1 MFQVDGLG
9 GEDDLLRDVGR
20 VVGDALETLGDE
32 DQVDLLLRDIGRA
45 LDAGDRGP
53 DHVALELVDLLVLRH
68 DGPCQHDV
76 EIRVGL
82 QGAGEGT
89 LAAFGQALEA
99 GRGRDG
105 FPLREPTC
113 AAGDVPGEVADP
125 LEIGRDLLDR
135 EHLAEIPCDRG
146 PEGQYGEHR
155 GVDLDVEPIDLEIGY
170 LSELNEPRRAAIAV
184 FSLLSLV
191 AGIRLRRG
199 GRALWLGALAI
210 IAGLLALFLG
220 AVSWGEAEPISVSIF
235 VQLVALSA
243 VTGGSLAAVV
253 LAHWYL
259 VTPKISERPL
269 IVTTQLLMLALVIQL
284 LLFGVWTAAGIPDF
298 EPFEI
303 LTGDNLVFVWLRLI
317 VGLVVPLVLT
327 WMAWRTAITRSM
339 ESATGLLYIEFALVM
354 ASTIVAAG
362 LLFGEGM
369 LV

>member
-1 MFQVDGLG
+1 METQQIIQSLSYVTWVLLG
-9 GEDDLLRDVGR
+9 GLALGSFALTWWLRQTT
-20 VVGDALETLGDE
+20 DATAGFLGFSA
-32 DQVDLLLRDIGRA
+32 I
-45 LDAGDRGP
+45 
-53 DHVALELVDLLVLRH
+53 
-68 DGPCQHDV
+68 
-76 EIRVGL
+76 
-82 QGAGEGT
+82 
-89 LAAFGQALEA
+89 LAAVFGFGWLMVEW
-99 GRGRDG
+99 GL
-105 FPLREPTC
+105 P
-113 AAGDVPGEVADP
+113 DP
-125 LEIGRDLLDR
+125 
-135 EHLAEIPCDRG
+135 
-146 PEGQYGEHR
+146 
-155 GVDLDVEPIDLEIGY
+155 VDLEIGY
-170 LSELNEPRRAAIAV
+170 LEEFNEPRRAAIAV
-184 FSLLSLV
+184 FSLLSLA

-199 GRALWLGALAI
+199 GRARWLGALATT
-210 IAGLLALFLG
+210 AGLTALFLG
-220 AVSWGEAEPISVSIF
+220 AWSWGEGEAISVSIF

-269 IVTTQLLMLALVIQL
+269 IVTTRLLMLVLVMQL

-298 EPFEI
+298 EPFEV

-317 VGLVVPLVLT
+317 VGLAAPLVLT